1 MVSSYTSSEGMSQQ
15 NSRSDQYLHKSSSSK
30 IYKKPQHLLAPA
42 GSRPQPKVYKVKPI
56 HFRELVQQLTGAP
69 AQAQAQAQAQTQA
82 QNRRSNLQSIAPPPL
97 PLRPNHHQVGVQ
109 NQTHNMSIT
118 QQQAPAEPADQ
129 KPSLFGGFDSTTEL
143 TLSPNF
149 QAWFAFAMLSPG
161 AATVSQM
168 EQGAVV

>member
-1 MVSSYTSSEGMSQQ
+1 MVSSYTSSEGMRQQ

-129 KPSLFGGFDSTTEL
+129 KPSVFGGFDSTTEL

>member
-1 MVSSYTSSEGMSQQ
+1 MVSSYTSSAEMSQQ
-15 NSRSDQYLHKSSSSK
+15 NSRSDQYLHKSSSSE
-30 IYKKPQHLLAPA
+30 IYKKPQHSLATA

-69 AQAQAQAQAQTQA
+69 AQAQAQAQTQAQTQA

-97 PLRPNHHQVGVQ
+97 PVHHNHHQVGVQ

-118 QQQAPAEPADQ
+118 QQQAPADQ

-168 EQGAVV
+168 EQRALV